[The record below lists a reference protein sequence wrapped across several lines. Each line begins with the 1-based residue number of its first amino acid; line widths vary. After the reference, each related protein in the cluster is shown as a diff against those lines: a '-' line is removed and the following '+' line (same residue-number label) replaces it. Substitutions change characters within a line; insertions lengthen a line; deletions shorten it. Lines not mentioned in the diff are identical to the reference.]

1 VSFGASRRSIGRGTL
16 VFECAAAFGNN
27 RGKMQPG
34 AARLGAGIQT
44 GRRCNRSMPQH
55 ATHLV
60 MAGPR
65 IEEDFASSV
74 PKQMGVE
81 L

>member
-1 VSFGASRRSIGRGTL
+1 
-16 VFECAAAFGNN
+16 
-27 RGKMQPG
+27 
-34 AARLGAGIQT
+34 
-44 GRRCNRSMPQH
+44 MPQH
-55 ATHLV
+55 ATHDLV